1 MMEVFAKATWVI
13 VLPYNSISSQ
23 HIVNLK
29 LILCHVSIKLR
40 KKGAVSMISKLC
52 DSLGFTLRTKKQ
64 KHFSIVLKCL
74 GYAVQVPDWH
84 KLIAVLDL
92 DAASVPYA
100 QGCCLPPSSCPR
112 YTAAGAAPL
121 IR

>member
-52 DSLGFTLRTKKQ
+52 DSLGFILRTKKQ

-84 KLIAVLDL
+84 KLIAVLDAGCSFSAIRPGL
-92 DAASVPYA
+92 LPASLK
-100 QGCCLPPSSCPR
+100 LPPLHSCWSS
-112 YTAAGAAPL
+112 T
-121 IR
+121 IN